1 MFDPVHKNIRLEL
14 IPKRPV
20 DFESVEQVEFIKEKQ
35 MLIYFDITSEL
46 ISNDVINKSIYRY
59 KTKEYLVSEAEKE
72 KPIEQTVSDGM
83 TAKIDPIMQFFS
95 FKHLPPPLQ
104 AISRPFFEIADCVH
118 TELPDNPERAECLRK
133 ILEAKDCAVRA
144 FIFGKIS

>member
-1 MFDPVHKNIRLEL
+1 M
-14 IPKRPV
+14 
-20 DFESVEQVEFIKEKQ
+20 
-35 MLIYFDITSEL
+35 
-46 ISNDVINKSIYRY
+46 NKASSIYRY
-59 KTKEYLVSEAEKE
+59 KTKEYLVNESEKE
-72 KPIEQTVSDGM
+72 KPIEQIESHGESVKT
-83 TAKIDPIMQFFS
+83 DPIMQFFS

-118 TELPDNPERAECLRK
+118 TELPDNPERSECLRK